1 MKFIKKHIKKI
12 AAIMVFILLVAC
24 LLIVKEF
31 FYSSDAGAV
40 YGTRL
45 EGIEKVKI
53 SEETKNKVKELM
65 GDAFADIS
73 IRLQGRIVYIDAK
86 AGGELTPGTARDLGN
101 KSLEAFSAE
110 EKAYYDIQYIINSDT
125 NTTEY
130 PVLGYK
136 HHSKESINW
145 TRDRAV
151 N

>member
-1 MKFIKKHIKKI
+1 MVKLFNGGLDKVIMNIINDLFDIKKI
-12 AAIMVFILLVAC
+12 
-24 LLIVKEF
+24 
-31 FYSSDAGAV
+31 
-40 YGTRL
+40 
-45 EGIEKVKI
+45 
-53 SEETKNKVKELM
+53 
-65 GDAFADIS
+65 DAFADIS